1 MLDGRAF
8 ATALLHQ
15 KRLLNHRQQ
24 VLLAGKVAEVVRG
37 LHDVVAVLVSEYVI
51 NAKLLC
57 FLSGLALA
65 GS

>member
-8 ATALLHQ
+8 AAALFHQ

-51 NAKLLC
+51 NAKLL
-57 FLSGLALA
+57 
-65 GS
+65 